1 MRNTFRGYYRPTQEE
16 FSDLWENC
24 LFVLDANVLLN
35 IYRFTPSTSEDFIRV
50 LKKIS
55 DRLWVPY
62 QAALEYQ
69 MNRLDV
75 INQQVEAYDKIQE
88 SLSKN
93 KNKIISDLKL
103 YKKHP
108 YMQIASII
116 EKIEGIFSEINED
129 LTLNKQKHPN
139 LIDDDKL
146 GATITNLLDGRVG
159 PVYPPDKLEKI
170 YILGKHRYDNKI
182 PPGFKDSKK
191 ENNEQYGDLILWC
204 QIVSHAKSTNKPI
217 ILITDDSKDD
227 WWRKSN
233 GKIIG
238 PHPELINE
246 MLSITGQN
254 FYIYQTEKFLEF
266 ANEYIQSSIKQETI
280 DEVREI
286 KDFVKDLEALKTLGF
301 EEEVEI
307 SDLNKFLKEK
317 ENSRRIDVTKDNW
330 EDKLSKFINFQDSNE
345 MKKQQEY
352 IQSLDEKKMKKLIE
366 YLQNNQMISN
376 DYLDYIIHRKQNFE

>member
-1 MRNTFRGYYRPTQEE
+1 LRNAFRGYYRPTQEE

-50 LKKIS
+50 LEKIS

-88 SLSKN
+88 SLSQN

-108 YMQIASII
+108 YMQIASIV
-116 EKIEGIFSEINED
+116 EKIERIYSEINED
-129 LTLNKQKHPN
+129 LTLNKQEHPN

-159 PVYPPDKLEKI
+159 PVYPPEKLEKI

-233 GKIIG
+233 GKING

-246 MLSITGQN
+246 MLSITGQH

-286 KDFVKDLEALKTLGF
+286 KDFIKDLEALKALGF

-307 SDLNKFLKEK
+307 LDLNKFLKEK
-317 ENSRRIDVTKDNW
+317 EKSRRIDVTKENW
-330 EDKLSKFINFQDSNE
+330 EDKFSKLINFYDSNE
-345 MKKQQEY
+345 MEKQQEY
-352 IQSLDEKKMKKLIE
+352 IQSLDDKKMKKLIE
-366 YLQNNQMISN
+366 YLQNNKMISN
-376 DYLDYIIHRKQNFE
+376 DYLDYIIHKKQNFE

>member
-50 LKKIS
+50 LEKIS

-307 SDLNKFLKEK
+307 SDLNEFLKEK

>member
-1 MRNTFRGYYRPTQEE
+1 MRNTFRGFYPPTQEE
-16 FSDLWENC
+16 FSDLWGNC

-35 IYRFTPSTSEDFIRV
+35 IYRFTPSTQEDFIRV

-69 MNRLDV
+69 MNRLNV
-75 INQQVEAYDKIQE
+75 INQQVKAYDIIQE
-88 SLSKN
+88 SLSQN
-93 KNKIISDLKL
+93 KNKIISDLNL

-108 YMQIASII
+108 YMQIASIV
-116 EKIEGIFSEINED
+116 EKIEGIYSEINED
-129 LTLNKQKHPN
+129 LTLNKQEHPN

-146 GATITNLLDGRVG
+146 GATITNLLDGRIG
-159 PVYPPDKLEKI
+159 PVYPPEKLEKI

-238 PHPELINE
+238 PHPELVNE
-246 MLSITGQN
+246 MLSVTGQN
-254 FYIYQTEKFLEF
+254 FYMYQTENFLEY
-266 ANEYIQSSIKQETI
+266 ANEYIQSSIKPETI
-280 DEVREI
+280 NEVREI
-286 KDFVKDLEALKTLGF
+286 KDFITDLEALEALGF

-307 SDLNKFLKEK
+307 SDLNKFIAEK
-317 ENSRRIDVTKDNW
+317 ENSRCIDFTKKNW
-330 EDKLSKFINFQDSNE
+330 EDKFTKLINFHDFTE
-345 MKKQQEY
+345 MEKQHEY
-352 IQSLDEKKMKKLIE
+352 IQSLDDKKMKKLIE
-366 YLQNNQMISN
+366 YLQNNEIISN
-376 DYLDYIIHRKQNFE
+376 DYLDYIIHKKQNFE

>member
-1 MRNTFRGYYRPTQEE
+1 MRNAFRGYYRPTQEE
-16 FSDLWENC
+16 FSDLWGNC

-35 IYRFTPSTSEDFIRV
+35 IYRFTPSTREDFIRV
-50 LKKIS
+50 LEKIS
-55 DRLWVPY
+55 PRLWVPY

-69 MNRLDV
+69 MNRLEV
-75 INQQVEAYDKIQE
+75 IDQQLKAYDKIQE

-93 KNKIISDLKL
+93 KNKIVSDLKL

-108 YMQIASII
+108 YI
-116 EKIEGIFSEINED
+116 KIDSLIKKTEGLYSEINED
-129 LTLNKQKHPN
+129 LALNKREHPN

-146 GATITNLLDGRVG
+146 GATITNLLDGKVG
-159 PVYPPDKLEKI
+159 PICPPDKLEKI

-182 PPGFKDSKK
+182 PPGFEDSGK
-191 ENNEQYGDLILWC
+191 ENNEEYGDLILWC
-204 QIVSHAKSTNKPI
+204 QIISHAKSSNKSI
-217 ILITDDSKDD
+217 ILITDDTKDD

-254 FYIYQTEKFLEF
+254 FYMYQTEKFLEY

-286 KDFVKDLEALKTLGF
+286 KDFAQDFEALEALGF
-301 EEEVEI
+301 EEKVEI
-307 SDLNKFLKEK
+307 LDLYKFLDEK
-317 ENSRRIDVTKDNW
+317 ENSRHIDVTKDNW
-330 EDKLSKFINFQDSNE
+330 EDKLSKFINFQDSNK

-366 YLQNNQMISN
+366 YLQNNEMISN

>member
-1 MRNTFRGYYRPTQEE
+1 MRNAFRGYYPPTQEE

-35 IYRFTPSTSEDFIRV
+35 IYRFTPSTRDDFIKV
-50 LKKIS
+50 LEKIS
-55 DRLWVPY
+55 NRLWVPY

-75 INQQVEAYDKIQE
+75 INQQVKAYDKIQE
-88 SLSKN
+88 SLSQN

-108 YMQIASII
+108 YIQIANHI
-116 EKIEGIFSEINED
+116 EKIEGIYSEINKD
-129 LTLNKQKHPN
+129 LALNKQEHPD
-139 LIDDDKL
+139 LTYDDKL
-146 GATITNLLDGRVG
+146 GATITNLLDGKVG
-159 PVYPPDKLEKI
+159 PVYPPEKLEKI
-170 YILGKHRYDNKI
+170 YILGKQRYDNKI
-182 PPGFKDSKK
+182 PPGFKDIGK

-204 QIVSHAKSTNKPI
+204 QIISHAKSTNKPI

-246 MLSITGQN
+246 MLSTTGQN
-254 FYIYQTEKFLEF
+254 LYIYQTEKFLEY

-286 KDFVKDLEALKTLGF
+286 KDFVKDLEALKALGF
-301 EEEVEI
+301 EDEVET
-307 SDLNKFLKEK
+307 SDLNKFLNEK
-317 ENSRRIDVTKDNW
+317 ENSRRIDVTKKNW
-330 EDKLSKFINFQDSNE
+330 EDEFTKLINYHDVNE
-345 MKKQQEY
+345 MDKRQEY
-352 IQSLDEKKMKKLIE
+352 IQSLDNQKIKNLIE
-366 YLQNNQMISN
+366 YLQKNEIINN
-376 DYLDYIIHRKQNFE
+376 DYLDFIIHKKQNFE